1 MKITMEL
8 ANEVNAM
15 YGLPSV
21 DKVLAMVDSSEV
33 KSVIAKVKPVKK
45 GIMAK
50 VQTGMA
56 KVRKA
61 VSSHRSE
68 KEVVNDFFKD
78 LS

>member
-21 DKVLAMVDSSEV
+21 DKVLAMVNGSEV
-33 KSVIAKVKPVKK
+33 KPKPKKTNSIVTKMQAHMIKVK
-45 GIMAK
+45 
-50 VQTGMA
+50 
-56 KVRKA
+56 KA
-61 VSSHRSE
+61 LNHHRAE
-68 KEVVNDFFKD
+68 KDAVNDFFKD